1 MKKISDSEVRW
12 GVLGVGNV
20 CEVKSAPAMQLVPN
34 SRLVAVMRRDEAK
47 VRDYA
52 RRHGVG
58 KWYTRAEDL
67 VDDPEVN
74 AVYIATPPHLHLPL
88 ARLAAAAGKPVYVEK
103 PMARTHAECLEMIAA
118 CEQAGVPL
126 YVAYYRRALPHFLQ
140 IKALLEEGAI
150 GEVRT
155 VHVNMKQALRADLAA
170 QTETNWR
177 VLPEFAGGGYFYDL
191 ASHQLD
197 LLDFFFGP
205 IVQAGGF
212 SANQAG
218 AYPAE
223 DLVTGSFVFETGVL
237 GSGNWCFATAE
248 ASETDETIIYGA
260 KGHIRY
266 ATFGPGPFYL
276 KTDGQSEQL
285 FPIELPKHI
294 QQPLI
299 ARIVGDLLGTDTCPS
314 TGVTGARTN
323 WAMERL
329 SREKMSLLPDR

>member
-52 RRHGVG
+52 QRHGVS

-67 VDDPEVN
+67 VHDPEVN

-140 IKALLEEGAI
+140 IKVLLEEGAI

-155 VHVNMKQALRADLAA
+155 VHVNMKQALRADLVA

-177 VLPEFAGGGYFYDL
+177 VLPEFAGGGYFL
-191 ASHQLD
+191 AHDVGS
-197 LLDFFFGP
+197 
-205 IVQAGGF
+205 
-212 SANQAG
+212 AG
-218 AYPAE
+218 ASTSASVPLFRPAGFR
-223 DLVTGSFVFETGVL
+223 L
-237 GSGNWCFATAE
+237 
-248 ASETDETIIYGA
+248 
-260 KGHIRY
+260 IRQ
-266 ATFGPGPFYL
+266 ALT
-276 KTDGQSEQL
+276 
-285 FPIELPKHI
+285 LP
-294 QQPLI
+294 
-299 ARIVGDLLGTDTCPS
+299 
-314 TGVTGARTN
+314 RT
-323 WAMERL
+323 
-329 SREKMSLLPDR
+329 S